1 MGKLLVLESRDY
13 LPSEQMPVA
22 VADRYPQQVFAEH
35 THQFCEIVIVWRGNG
50 LHILND
56 RPYRI
61 TCGDIFYINADDCHS
76 YESVN
81 ELVLDNIIY
90 CPERLRLNA
99 QWNLLLPPFDET
111 TRQNHWRLSTGG
123 LAQAR
128 PIIAQ
133 LTQESRKNDAL
144 SMQLT
149 EALLL
154 QLAIVLKRYRYTAES
169 AHLLPAGEQLDLLM
183 ASLQGGLDNHFDLA
197 AFCAEHKLVE
207 RSLKQLFRQQTG
219 MTISHYLR
227 QLRLCQAKRLLR
239 RSEYRI
245 SEIATRCGFEDSN
258 YFSVVFTRDAG
269 ITPRE
274 YRQRFVTE
282 PERVV

>member
-1 MGKLLVLESRDY
+1 MRKPLVLENRDY
-13 LPSEQMPVA
+13 FPSEQMPVA

-35 THQFCEIVIVWRGNG
+35 SHQFCEIVIVWRGNG
-50 LHILND
+50 LHVLND

-61 TCGDIFYINADDCHS
+61 TCGDIFYINAEDCHS

-81 ELVLDNIIY
+81 DLVLDNIIY

-123 LAQAR
+123 LVQAR

-133 LTQESRKNDAL
+133 LAQESRKTDAL
-144 SMQLT
+144 SIQLT

-154 QLAIVLKRYRYTAES
+154 QLAIVLKRYRYTADS
-169 AHLLPAGEQLDLLM
+169 VYLLPAGEQLDLLM
-183 ASLQGGLDNHFDLA
+183 ASLQGGLDSHFDLA
-197 AFCAEHKLVE
+197 AFCAEHQLIE

-219 MTISHYLR
+219 MSISHYLR

-239 RSEYRI
+239 RSDYRI

-269 ITPRE
+269 LTPRE

-282 PERVV
+282 PERAI